1 MTFRETTHAVLHY
14 QPYDK
19 IPVVSFGYW
28 AETVQKWAAQG
39 HITQEEAD
47 DYCRS
52 GDNGAGDRAIMKKL
66 GFDFNWNSCV
76 GASVDLFP
84 HFARQTLEVRP
95 DGGRVEPFHWKI
107 FFLVLGSVLVFS
119 LLLAS
124 CGLMIAIAAM
134 VMISALADKNF
145 RLKETLI
152 VIVVLDVIAWVIFV
166 YGVGMLIP
174 VWPAFL

>member
-1 MTFRETTHAVLHY
+1 MILSLRGLFSREALV
-14 QPYDK
+14 
-19 IPVVSFGYW
+19 
-28 AETVQKWAAQG
+28 E
-39 HITQEEAD
+39 
-47 DYCRS
+47 
-52 GDNGAGDRAIMKKL
+52 
-66 GFDFNWNSCV
+66 
-76 GASVDLFP
+76 
-84 HFARQTLEVRP
+84 P

-107 FFLVLGSVLVFS
+107 FFLVLGSVLAFS

-166 YGVGMLIP
+166 YCVGMLIP

>member
-1 MTFRETTHAVLHY
+1 M
-14 QPYDK
+14 
-19 IPVVSFGYW
+19 
-28 AETVQKWAAQG
+28 
-39 HITQEEAD
+39 
-47 DYCRS
+47 
-52 GDNGAGDRAIMKKL
+52 
-66 GFDFNWNSCV
+66 
-76 GASVDLFP
+76 
-84 HFARQTLEVRP
+84 
-95 DGGRVEPFHWKI
+95 KI

>member
-1 MTFRETTHAVLHY
+1 MLA
-14 QPYDK
+14 
-19 IPVVSFGYW
+19 
-28 AETVQKWAAQG
+28 
-39 HITQEEAD
+39 
-47 DYCRS
+47 
-52 GDNGAGDRAIMKKL
+52 
-66 GFDFNWNSCV
+66 
-76 GASVDLFP
+76 
-84 HFARQTLEVRP
+84 
-95 DGGRVEPFHWKI
+95 
-107 FFLVLGSVLVFS
+107 FS